1 MEEKKKHCH
10 CGEEECTCDEETC
23 TCDEGDC
30 DCDCEEDEIVEL
42 IADDGRK
49 LKFYFIGTIDYNDK
63 EYAAFEPAEEID
75 GVEMDSLVIFELVG
89 DTEEDAE
96 LLPVKD
102 EKLLEEVYNA
112 FVEACDDEE
121 DA

>member
-10 CGEEECTCDEETC
+10 CGEEEWTCDKKTC